1 MGVCLG
7 KIGRCIG
14 MQVQHEK
21 SQDEVIQALQ
31 RRVDEL
37 SAANLLLK
45 EQLVRKEQFIAMIA
59 HDLRGPL
66 SPIINYA
73 QLLARHASRQSGEID
88 GRRQRSDTIQRST
101 TIIISQAQRLL
112 RLVNDLHDAT
122 RLTSGHFSL
131 VRESCNLTTLVKDA
145 VEYMRPVAPYH
156 TFVVHTPDELVVGD
170 WDSGR
175 LQ

>member
-1 MGVCLG
+1 
-7 KIGRCIG
+7 

-37 SAANLLLK
+37 SAANLRLK

-88 GRRQRSDTIQRST
+88 GSRQRSDAIQRGT
-101 TIIISQAQRLL
+101 TIIISQARRLL
-112 RLVNDLHDAT
+112 RLVNNLHDA
-122 RLTSGHFSL
+122 
-131 VRESCNLTTLVKDA
+131 
-145 VEYMRPVAPYH
+145 
-156 TFVVHTPDELVVGD
+156 
-170 WDSGR
+170 
-175 LQ
+175 

>member
-37 SAANLLLK
+37 SAANLLLQ

-59 HDLRGPL
+59 HELRGPL

-73 QLLARHASRQSGEID
+73 QMVARPT
-88 GRRQRSDTIQRST
+88 QRTETIQRGT
-101 TIIISQAQRLL
+101 RIIISQAR
-112 RLVNDLHDAT
+112 RLV
-122 RLTSGHFSL
+122 RLVSL
-131 VRESCNLTTLVKDA
+131 RWYVRCVILWNWPKRLWNSCVLSLRTIL
-145 VEYMRPVAPYH
+145 
-156 TFVVHTPDELVVGD
+156 
-170 WDSGR
+170 
-175 LQ
+175 

>member
-31 RRVDEL
+31 CRVDEL
-37 SAANLLLK
+37 SAANLLLQ

-59 HDLRGPL
+59 HELRGPL

-73 QLLARHASRQSGEID
+73 QMLARQANGAQAEKETEEKKQRRAAS
-88 GRRQRSDTIQRST
+88 
-101 TIIISQAQRLL
+101 
-112 RLVNDLHDAT
+112 
-122 RLTSGHFSL
+122 
-131 VRESCNLTTLVKDA
+131 
-145 VEYMRPVAPYH
+145 
-156 TFVVHTPDELVVGD
+156 
-170 WDSGR
+170 
-175 LQ
+175 